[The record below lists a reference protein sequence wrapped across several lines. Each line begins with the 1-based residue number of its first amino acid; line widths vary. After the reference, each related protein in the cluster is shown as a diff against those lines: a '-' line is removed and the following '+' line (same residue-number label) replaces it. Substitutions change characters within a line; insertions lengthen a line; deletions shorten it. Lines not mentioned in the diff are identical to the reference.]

1 MFPVVYIS
9 HKAFF
14 ARQLIVFRFLTLI
27 IVWNASASLENK
39 RKGEKS
45 RATVCKDAASAKRPR
60 SVGVSSYMLYFLLKF
75 NLPTNFYFFAT
86 DIATIERDLKIVF
99 GFVHST
105 EVHKSHICVKWNMRK
120 MQMLYSNSFEI

>member
-27 IVWNASASLENK
+27 IVCNASASLENK

-45 RATVCKDAASAKRPR
+45 RSTVCKDAASANRPR
-60 SVGVSSYMLYFLLKF
+60 SVTVSSYMLYFILKF

-86 DIATIERDLKIVF
+86 DIATIERGLKIVF

-105 EVHKSHICVKWNMRK
+105 EVHKSHICVK
-120 MQMLYSNSFEI
+120 